1 MISARQVPFFSD
13 AIRMREIESASNG
26 AEFFK
31 LQGRK
36 LADIPE
42 PFRLYRL
49 DDGRFVVQLSGR
61 RRYFIF
67 HP

>member
-1 MISARQVPFFSD
+1 MIATPVLFFDD
-13 AIRMREIESASNG
+13 ALRMREIQSASNG

-36 LADIPE
+36 LAELPE
-42 PFRLYRL
+42 AFRLYRL
-49 DDGRFVVQLSGR
+49 ADGRFLVRCGGR

-67 HP
+67 EA